1 MGLRKTWV
9 LFLAAALSFTIAY
22 SQKGDYIATDS
33 TLNTGINLFA
43 GAAKD
48 NSQFIRQKIK
58 NGEKKYTPDQLT
70 EYGFRDGTVFESKI
84 IKLEAGEKRV
94 FLERL
99 ATGTITLYR
108 YVDSLHT
115 IYYITK
121 DSSELLEVL
130 SDMESLKNQSQDC
143 ESMADAIKLA
153 PFTKLGLRKLADRY
167 NKCEQTPFPYIK
179 YGIFAGYR
187 QMKLV
192 QPSSFGYTIIQDLS
206 IPSSGSPL
214 IGIFADFPI
223 QLTEFSV
230 HPELSF
236 SSNNFSANSHTAQ
249 SDVDLLVSLH
259 TLQLPLLARY
269 TFPTPTW
276 RLFVNAGPYFSY
288 NIENS
293 SQLYQSNISD
303 NTITIFKA
311 THDKLVADFLI
322 GYSAG
327 IGIQRNLGLRKTMF
341 AEMRYTRAGST
352 DNTSLIQSAVD
363 LIVGFTF

>member
-1 MGLRKTWV
+1 
-9 LFLAAALSFTIAY
+9 
-22 SQKGDYIATDS
+22 
-33 TLNTGINLFA
+33 
-43 GAAKD
+43 
-48 NSQFIRQKIK
+48 
-58 NGEKKYTPDQLT
+58 
-70 EYGFRDGTVFESKI
+70 
-84 IKLEAGEKRV
+84 
-94 FLERL
+94 
-99 ATGTITLYR
+99 
-108 YVDSLHT
+108 
-115 IYYITK
+115 
-121 DSSELLEVL
+121 
-130 SDMESLKNQSQDC
+130 MESLKNQSQDC

-167 NKCEQTPFPYIK
+167 NKCEQTPVPYIK